1 MDTDT
6 APRTK
11 APAMGE
17 GDPHAQGAHP
27 TPTRGPPAGKG
38 GMAACR
44 DASRLGKRARR
55 GGGVCALGMG
65 EDAASAGDFGRGD
78 GAVDISARLATAPGP
93 SAFCTIV
100 TSPSVRW
107 SGF

>member
-1 MDTDT
+1 MATETD
-6 APRTK
+6 AGTK

-17 GDPHAQGAHP
+17 GDPRAQGAHH
-27 TPTRGPPAGKG
+27 TPARCPPAGKR

-55 GGGVCALGMG
+55 WGVVCDLGVG
-65 EDAASAGDFGRGD
+65 EDAASAGDFGHAAGAGD
-78 GAVDISARLATAPGP
+78 RSARLATSPGP

-100 TSPSVRW
+100 TSFQTFS
-107 SGF
+107 